1 MPDVVCCLFR
11 QSGNKME
18 HTGMHIGRGQVI
30 HCSAGV
36 QTGSIGQGWTHYA
49 VPVGLYSADEIQKA
63 GRIKVR
69 KTLRKGA
76 SGDEVRELQT
86 MLAACGYD
94 VGAVDGVFG
103 SATEGAVRAF
113 QTAKGLTVDGICG
126 TATWAALD
134 TAQKQPD
141 GDMPTKEPDAWRA
154 KLEALRDSLRSAL
167 EVLEE
172 VLNNAVG

>member
-1 MPDVVCCLFR
+1 
-11 QSGNKME
+11 
-18 HTGMHIGRGQVI
+18 MHIGGGQVI

-49 VPVGLYSADEIQKA
+49 VPGGLYSADEIEKA

-113 QTAKGLTVDGICG
+113 QTAKVLTVDGICG
-126 TATWAALD
+126 MATWAALD
-134 TAQKQPD
+134 AAEKQTEANAPAD
-141 GDMPTKEPDAWRA
+141 TSDAWRA
-154 KLEALRDSLRSAL
+154 KLEALRDSLSGAL
-167 EVLEE
+167 DILEE
-172 VLNNAVG
+172 VLRDAVG

>member
-1 MPDVVCCLFR
+1 M
-11 QSGNKME
+11 
-18 HTGMHIGRGQVI
+18 
-30 HCSAGV
+30 
-36 QTGSIGQGWTHYA
+36 
-49 VPVGLYSADEIQKA
+49 
-63 GRIKVR
+63 R

-134 TAQKQPD
+134 MAQKQPD

-172 VLNNAVG
+172 VLHNEVG

>member
-1 MPDVVCCLFR
+1 M
-11 QSGNKME
+11 
-18 HTGMHIGRGQVI
+18 
-30 HCSAGV
+30 
-36 QTGSIGQGWTHYA
+36 
-49 VPVGLYSADEIQKA
+49 
-63 GRIKVR
+63 
-69 KTLRKGA
+69 
-76 SGDEVRELQT
+76 
-86 MLAACGYD
+86 AACSPNGKTD
-94 VGAVDGVFG
+94 SDKSDEKNVSDG

-141 GDMPTKEPDAWRA
+141 GDMPTKEPDVWRA